1 MREALKREDGFT
13 LPEMTVTIMVMIMV
27 LFALYSIFDMSMRV
41 FSFGND
47 KVEVAANARLG
58 LAKMAREIRA
68 AYPYDKGAGQDHL
81 FWSPSNPATG
91 AIPPSDQISFGNDL
105 GSGNRMIDPATEAIT
120 YSLNGGTLQR
130 TVGTGTAQPVVEYVK
145 PDDPNT
151 VAYDGGLE
159 FEYLKSSGID
169 LVTATSEAEVEVVR
183 ITLTV
188 DKDGRV
194 QELTTDVN
202 LRNRR

>member
-1 MREALKREDGFT
+1 MRKALEREEGFT
-13 LPEMTVTIMVMIMV
+13 LPEMTVTITIVILV
-27 LFALYSIFDMSMRV
+27 LFALYSIFDMSLRV

-47 KVEVAANARLG
+47 KVEAAENARIG

-68 AYPYDKGAGQDHL
+68 AYPYDKGAGLDHL
-81 FWSPSNPATG
+81 LWNPGYPATG
-91 AIPPSDQISFGNDL
+91 AIPPSDRISFGNDL
-105 GSGNRMIDPATEAIT
+105 GSGNRVIDPTTEAIT
-120 YSLNGGTLQR
+120 YSLNGSTLYR
-130 TVGTGTAQPVVEYVK
+130 TVGTGASQPVVEYIK

-151 VAYDGGLE
+151 TAYDGGLE
-159 FEYLKSSGID
+159 FEYLTSSGTD
-169 LVTATSEAEVEVVR
+169 LVTATSEDRVEVVR

-202 LRNRR
+202 LRNRG